1 MANASAKKTAA
12 QNEAALRNLRT
23 GMLVAYA
30 LAVVLRLLFRR
41 TTRGGLLLAAST
53 AGPSLAVYRFL
64 VRAGTPR
71 RDATGELI
79 SSGDD
84 LSQAGVIEWAHDVV
98 YMTWLCQVG
107 SALLGEW
114 FWYLY
119 LAIPVYALYKL
130 WGFAAP
136 LLGLGRGGGGPA
148 LPAEEDVAA
157 ANQPTSKRQEKL
169 KKRAD
174 RGDPR
179 VKQVQR
185 TAK

>member
-12 QNEAALRNLRT
+12 QNEAALRNLRI

-30 LAVVLRLLFRR
+30 LAVVLRLLLRR
-41 TTRGGLLLAAST
+41 TTKGGLILAAST

-71 RDATGELI
+71 RDASGELI

-84 LSQAGVIEWAHDVV
+84 LSQAGVIEWAHDVLYV
-98 YMTWLCQVG
+98 TWGCQVG

-119 LAIPVYALYKL
+119 LAIPVYAIYKL
-130 WGFAAP
+130 WSFAAP
-136 LLGLGRGGGGPA
+136 MLGIGGGGGPA
-148 LPAEEDVAA
+148 LPAQEEAAA

-169 KKRAD
+169 KKRAE